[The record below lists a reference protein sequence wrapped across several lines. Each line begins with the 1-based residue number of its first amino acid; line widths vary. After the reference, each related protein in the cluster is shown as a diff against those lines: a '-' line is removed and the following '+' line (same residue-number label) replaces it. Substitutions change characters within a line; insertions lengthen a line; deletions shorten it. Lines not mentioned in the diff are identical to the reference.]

1 MFRFNRLVCVLLVGT
16 CVGVAFAAA
25 VKIKAFTPEGVNGLA
40 ENPYCDG
47 MAVLNHHPGNNAT
60 EVQVAVTD
68 FLPDTVYGVMLEAGG
83 FCGGFSN
90 PEAFMTNANGNGHYH
105 HSVPYDCSQAPVI
118 TIYRWDGDVN
128 SIWDVSED
136 EIRAVGSSN

>member
-1 MFRFNRLVCVLLVGT
+1 MSRFNRLVCVLLVGS

-25 VKIKAFTPEGVNGLA
+25 VKIKAFTAEGVNGLA

-47 MAVLNHHPGNNAT
+47 MAVLNHHAGNNST

-68 FLPDTVYGVMLEAGG
+68 FLPDTVYGVKLEADG

-90 PEAFMTNANGNGHYH
+90 PEAFMSNANGNGHYH
-105 HSVPYDCSQAPVI
+105 HSVPYDCTQAPVI

-128 SIWDVSED
+128 SIWDVSEE
-136 EIRAVGSSN
+136 EIRAVGSY